1 MYFEDAIKFI
11 EECHSHGTRLSLDN
25 MKKILTLLGDPHK
38 NIRFIHVA
46 GTNGKGSTSSFI
58 SSILMAAGYRVGL
71 YTSPH
76 LNCYTDRIR
85 INNVNMSKEDFANIT
100 AYLQNILTS
109 FSPDEMPYPAMFDI
123 MTLMAFIYYQYQNVD
138 YVVLEVGLGGLNDA
152 TNIIEESIASVITPI
167 GIDHIDVLGDDIKEI
182 ARHKAG
188 IIKRNGLVISHWQ
201 DSDVA
206 EVLANVAAEK
216 NARLHVLEREGL
228 ALKEEGFRGQLFDL
242 SSNGFLLKDLRLQM
256 IGLHQAYNASLA
268 VLTLMLLQQEGV
280 LYLPEGSI
288 YKGVFSNIW
297 AGRLEKLLDDPLIFI
312 DGAHNLQGAE
322 VLAEAIKRNFSN
334 CRINLVIGMLS
345 NKDTTGVLNTLVPL
359 CNRVVFTTPNNS
371 KAMAAEAL
379 AQQVTFLG
387 KDILIAESLED
398 AVHLALEITAANEVT
413 IFTGSLYLIG
423 DVRNILINHIGTN
436 VIAS

>member
-1 MYFEDAIKFI
+1 MYFEDAITFI
-11 EECHSHGTRLSLDN
+11 EECHSRGTRLSLDN
-25 MKKILTLLGDPHK
+25 MKKILSLLGDPHK

-85 INNVNMSKEDFANIT
+85 INNVNMDKEDFTNIT
-100 AYLQNILTS
+100 AHLQSIITS
-109 FSPDEMPYPAMFDI
+109 FAPIEMPYPAMFDI

-138 YVVLEVGLGGLNDA
+138 YVVLEVGLGGLRDA
-152 TNIIEESIASVITPI
+152 TNIIESSIASIITPI
-167 GIDHIDVLGDDIKEI
+167 GIDHIDVLGDDIREI

-201 DSDVA
+201 DTDVT
-206 EVLANVAAEK
+206 EVLTEVALEN
-216 NARLHVLEREGL
+216 NARLHFLDRGDIS
-228 ALKEEGFRGQLFDL
+228 LKEESYRGQSFDL
-242 SSNGFLLKDLRLQM
+242 SSNGFALKDLKLQM
-256 IGLHQAYNASLA
+256 IGPHQACNASLA
-268 VLTLMLLQQEGV
+268 ALSLMLLQREGL
-280 LYLPEGSI
+280 LYLPQDSI
-288 YKGVFSNIW
+288 YKGVYSNIW
-297 AGRLEKLLDDPLIFI
+297 AGRLERLQDNPLIFV

-322 VLAEAIKRNFSN
+322 VLAEALKRNFSDR
-334 CRINLVIGMLS
+334 RINLVIGMLS

-359 CNRVVFTTPNNS
+359 CNRVIFTTPNNP
-371 KAMAAEAL
+371 KAMEAGRL
-379 AQQVTFLG
+379 AQQVSFLG
-387 KDILIAESLED
+387 KDILIAESLEE
-398 AVHLALEITAANEVT
+398 AVHLALKTTGADEVT

-423 DVRNILINHIGTN
+423 DARNILLNQIDTS